1 MAATLSQIDNNSAK
15 KKYRKKNKAGEKC
28 KWWSRKF
35 SHVQQAKET
44 AQKQNFRNFKRQ
56 KPQKTATA
64 SFARKKTKKKDSKL
78 HNEIDAR
85 NVQYTSTAG
94 RCNRCKKQKKTQE
107 KAKTWQTL
115 EAESSRLSST
125 CVDFRWISV
134 DSQTNKS
141 NPKLNSFASLDIRV
155 LYMLWPKMYA
165 ERHTTQPPYVVTKF
179 GYKFTAA
186 AQTTRKTSLS
196 NAACHF
202 YLQIFVVLRFW
213 L

>member
-1 MAATLSQIDNNSAK
+1 MCNK
-15 KKYRKKNKAGEKC
+15 PRKRPKNKISAISSGRNR
-28 KWWSRKF
+28 RKQPQL
-35 SHVQQAKET
+35 VLLER
-44 AQKQNFRNFKRQ
+44 KQ
-56 KPQKTATA
+56 
-64 SFARKKTKKKDSKL
+64 KKDSKL

>member
-1 MAATLSQIDNNSAK
+1 MREMCNTPQLRADATDA
-15 KKYRKKNKAGEKC
+15 KNK
-28 KWWSRKF
+28 
-35 SHVQQAKET
+35 
-44 AQKQNFRNFKRQ
+44 
-56 KPQKTATA
+56 
-64 SFARKKTKKKDSKL
+64 
-78 HNEIDAR
+78 
-85 NVQYTSTAG
+85 
-94 RCNRCKKQKKTQE
+94 KKTQE

-213 L
+213 LWFKHPFFFEWYLKLKLEFLTMSMAIKFQILALYRFNAK

>member
-1 MAATLSQIDNNSAK
+1 MQMVVAKIQPCATSQGNGPKTKFPQFQAA
-15 KKYRKKNKAGEKC
+15 
-28 KWWSRKF
+28 
-35 SHVQQAKET
+35 ET
-44 AQKQNFRNFKRQ
+44 AENSHSQFCQKEN
-56 KPQKTATA
+56 
-64 SFARKKTKKKDSKL
+64 KKKDSKL